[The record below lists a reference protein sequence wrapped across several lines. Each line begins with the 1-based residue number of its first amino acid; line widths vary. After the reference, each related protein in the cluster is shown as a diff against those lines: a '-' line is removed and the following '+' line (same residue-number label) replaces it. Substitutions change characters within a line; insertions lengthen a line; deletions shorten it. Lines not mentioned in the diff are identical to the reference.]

1 MTGNRIIS
9 AVQRHQGNAGQV
21 GALPVAL
28 NHRTRAA
35 GKWHSQSFSRG
46 LRVRANTDASTELTV
61 QKAAF
66 ESNYRRDEARWA
78 FHYTKDPLTRFLRD
92 RRLGTALKILHDQGQ
107 TNLEGRRIL
116 VVCAGVGG
124 EGTFFRR
131 AGFSQVTV
139 SDFSAEALDRCRTL
153 DPALSTLQLD
163 AEGIDLPDNSYDIVV
178 VQDGLHHLPR
188 PVLGFTE
195 MLRVARDAVVLI
207 EPHTGL
213 VGRIVGRTWEVQ
225 GQAINYV
232 FRWNRLLVEQAVR
245 SYLLSRDATVIAH
258 RMWDH
263 GSLVARVVD
272 VLPPRLRLKAAKALY
287 SALGPFSGI
296 GNMMVAVV
304 VLGHE
309 STPERL
315 QGH

>member
-1 MTGNRIIS
+1 M
-9 AVQRHQGNAGQV
+9 
-21 GALPVAL
+21 
-28 NHRTRAA
+28 RADA
-35 GKWHSQSFSRG
+35 DE
-46 LRVRANTDASTELTV
+46 RAEPTV
-61 QKAAF
+61 QKATF
-66 ESNYRRDEARWA
+66 ESIYQRNEARWA

-92 RRLGTALKILHDQGQ
+92 RRLNTALRILRDQGQ
-107 TNLEGRRIL
+107 TNLECRRIL
-116 VVCAGVGG
+116 VICAGVGG

-131 AGFSQVTV
+131 AGFSDVTV

-153 DPALSTLQLD
+153 DPALGTLQLD
-163 AEGIDLPDNSYDIVV
+163 AEQIDLPDNSYDIVV

-207 EPHTGL
+207 EPHAGL

-245 SYLLSRDATVIAH
+245 SYLLSRDATIIAH

-263 GSLVARVVD
+263 GSLVARLVD
-272 VLPPRLRLKAAKALY
+272 ALPPRWRLRAAKALY
-287 SALGPFSGI
+287 SALRPFSGI